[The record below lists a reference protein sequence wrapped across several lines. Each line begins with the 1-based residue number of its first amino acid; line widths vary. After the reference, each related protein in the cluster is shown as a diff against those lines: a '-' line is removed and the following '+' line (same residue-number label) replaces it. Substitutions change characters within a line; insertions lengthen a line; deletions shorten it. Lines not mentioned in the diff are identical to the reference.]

1 MPAPRFY
8 CDITLAPHARLALP
22 QAAAHHAVRVLRLRN
37 GDAIVL
43 FDGQGGEYPA
53 TLRLDGRDAWAETAA
68 HDTREAE
75 LAGSITLVQGL
86 PSGDKMDWIIEKAVE
101 LGATRVVPIAAQ
113 RSVLQLTGERQ
124 ARRLTHWRRVA
135 TAASEQCGR
144 NRIMQ
149 VEGPLTLR
157 QWLATA
163 GPAPG
168 LLCHPG
174 AAHDLRGALAPLTA
188 APGQAPGLRLLV
200 GPEGGWTDDELAAA
214 LAHGAQAVRFGP
226 RVLRTETAGLALIAA
241 ASALLGW
248 DAADPQ
254 AQSAS
259 S

>member
-8 CDITLAPHARLALP
+8 CDIPLAPHARLTLP
-22 QAAAHHAVRVLRLRN
+22 QAVAHHAVRVLRLRD
-37 GDAIVL
+37 GDAVVL

-53 TLRLDGRDAWAETAA
+53 ILRLEGRDVWAETAA
-68 HDTREAE
+68 HDPREAE
-75 LAGSITLVQGL
+75 LAGTITLVQGL

-101 LGATRVVPIAAQ
+101 LGASRVVPIAAQ

-144 NRIMQ
+144 NRILQ
-149 VEGPLTLR
+149 VDAPLTLR

-163 GPAPG
+163 GAAPG

-174 AAHDLRGALAPLTA
+174 AAHDLRGALAARAT
-188 APGQAPGLRLLV
+188 APGPARELRLLV

-214 LAHGAQAVRFGP
+214 VAHGAQAIRLGS

-248 DAADPQ
+248 DADPEPQ
-254 AQSAS
+254 A
-259 S
+259 